1 MSESVGVSNAI
12 GGSLNKDSSNKESE
26 KAGEWSFEYNQA
38 DKAACLKV
46 NIAQDNAMVIGSSDS
61 NFNCNLDKSDVNQ
74 LIQWLYAVKSNM
86 E

>member
-1 MSESVGVSNAI
+1 MPDSIGVSNAI
-12 GGSLNKDSSNKESE
+12 GGNLNNDSSNE

-46 NIAQDNAMVIGSSDS
+46 NIAQTDAIVMGENGSD
-61 NFNCNLDKSDVNQ
+61 FNCKLGKDDVNQ
-74 LIQWLYAVKSNM
+74 IIQWLYAVKSNM